1 MESKGAG
8 VTSDRMVSPS
18 IDSTMPSQY
27 SNLDPQGLHPSSPSE
42 DYGDALQLN
51 SSGSMNKDDWKSEDS
66 DRASPSGSGSTQ
78 PTAPATP
85 TPTASHPR
93 ETLVSVTDADGNEV
107 PDELLEEK
115 TALEDE
121 PLTMTT
127 YMVVPPDG
135 GWGWVIVAA
144 SFMCNLVVDGIIF
157 TFGMLQPLLVEEF
170 GVAQSEVALVGSL
183 QTGFYLMAGPFVS
196 ALANRYGFRLVT
208 ILGAVLGGAGFALS
222 SMATSVQFLFL
233 SYGLLGG
240 IGFGM
245 IYVPSVITT
254 GFYFERWR
262 ALATGIA
269 VCGSGIGTTLMGPIC
284 EAIIAHLGWKGL
296 LLVQGGMVLSL
307 SLMGALFRP
316 LQPTKVEVPYD
327 PIKAAE
333 LEAAE
338 AAAAK
343 DEGAGEQRLPLLQRI
358 KRARDELRAH
368 STASLHDH
376 GANNNYPTAAQVLGA
391 STRVLKASCLSLDV
405 SVTPNKG
412 HAHQQHHGNHLNGDL
427 SKSEKRLSAPIRDGV
442 TPPSSPRVA
451 KALTPE
457 QRRGSAVVPRRQRA
471 QSESHSGRRT
481 HHGANGTPRATGAR
495 PMYRDDIFFGASL
508 QRLPEYGSKV
518 SALDYTMSVTRL
530 PTKADLAEESSQTC
544 SLCPEAVRR
553 TLYTMLDL
561 SLLRSP
567 TFLLLAMSGFFTMMG
582 FYVPFCYL
590 KARAVEGKWEE
601 SSALW
606 LVPSIGISNT
616 VARVACGV
624 LSSMP
629 GVNALLINNV
639 SLTLGGV
646 GTMLSGLSLTA
657 AYQFSYTTVFG
668 LAIACFASL
677 RSILIVELLGLDKLT
692 NAFGLLLL
700 FQGVAACMGTPIAGA
715 FKDATGGFDYTFYL
729 AGILITLSAVMCY
742 PLNMVNAWEKKRN
755 AQADKDTQVVAKVV

>member
-1 MESKGAG
+1 
-8 VTSDRMVSPS
+8 
-18 IDSTMPSQY
+18 MPSQY
-27 SNLDPQGLHPSSPSE
+27 SNLDPQGLHPSSPGE

-51 SSGSMNKDDWKSEDS
+51 SSGSMNKDDWKNEES

-85 TPTASHPR
+85 TPVSAHPR

-107 PDELLEEK
+107 PDDVLEEK
-115 TALEDE
+115 MALDDE
-121 PLTMTT
+121 PMTMTT

-157 TFGMLQPLLVEEF
+157 TFGMLQPLLVKEF
-170 GVAQSEVALVGSL
+170 GVAASEVALVGSL

-208 ILGAVLGGAGFALS
+208 ILGAVAGGAGFALS
-222 SMATSVQFLFL
+222 SQATSVQFLFF

-269 VCGSGIGTTLMGPIC
+269 VCGSGIGTFLMGPLC
-284 EAIIAHLGWKGL
+284 ELILEHSSWRGL
-296 LLVQGGMVLSL
+296 LMVQAGMVLSL
-307 SLMGALFRP
+307 AVMGALFRP
-316 LQPTKVEVPYD
+316 LLPSKVEVPYD
-327 PIKAAE
+327 PVKAAE

-338 AAAAK
+338 AAEAAAK
-343 DEGAGEQRLPLLQRI
+343 EGKEGAGEQRLPLLQRI
-358 KRARDELRAH
+358 KRAREELRAQ

-376 GANNNYPTAAQVLGA
+376 SANNNYPTAAQVLGA

-405 SVTPNKG
+405 SVSPNRAGAG
-412 HAHQQHHGNHLNGDL
+412 HAHHHHGNHLNGDL

-442 TPPSSPRVA
+442 TPPSSPRFA

-457 QRRGSAVVPRRQRA
+457 QRRGSAAVPRRQRA
-471 QSESHSGRRT
+471 QSESHGGRRAQA
-481 HHGANGTPRATGAR
+481 HHANGAPRTNGSR

-508 QRLPEYGSKV
+508 QRLPEYGSRV

-567 TFLLLAMSGFFTMMG
+567 TFLVLAMSGFFTMMG
-582 FYVPFCYL
+582 FYVPFGYL
-590 KARAVEGKWEE
+590 KDRAVEGEWKE
-601 SSALW
+601 SSAVW

-616 VARVACGV
+616 LARVACGV

-646 GTMLSGLSLTA
+646 GTVISGLSLAT

-668 LAIACFASL
+668 IAIACFASL

-715 FKDATGGFDYTFYL
+715 FKDATGGYDYTFYL

-742 PLNMVNAWEKKRN
+742 PLNMINAWEKRRN
-755 AQADKDTQVVAKVV
+755 AQADGNDQVVAKVV